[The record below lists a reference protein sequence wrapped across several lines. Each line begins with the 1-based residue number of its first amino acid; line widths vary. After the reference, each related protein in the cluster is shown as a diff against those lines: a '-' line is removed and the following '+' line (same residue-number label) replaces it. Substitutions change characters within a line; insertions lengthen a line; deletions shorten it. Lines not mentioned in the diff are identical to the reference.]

1 MPRTTPINLPSFRQL
16 SRPGFSGWRML
27 LLAWLAVFFT
37 GPGQTYGTSAFVDP
51 MIADLD
57 MSRSLFSALYSVGT
71 LASAVVLMLMGRQI
85 DSRGTRLVMGLATA
99 GLALGAFVLGLANGP
114 LLVLVGFAL
123 TRACG
128 QGLMGLAARTLIP
141 HWFVRQR
148 GRVFSLLGLASTF
161 SLAII
166 PPVHERLINW
176 LGWRGAWMV
185 DAAFLALVLA
195 PLFFLFLR
203 NRPEDVGEFPD
214 GERPIGDEAVAAA
227 SAEAGRGLTLH
238 QAFRTYAFWGLV
250 GASVVPSLVV
260 TGLAFNQVAIFTDR
274 GMPSSLAA
282 STFTVESLAALP
294 VTLAIGWVVDRY
306 PVRYVLVAGQVALAL
321 AMVALLMAEG
331 VALALVYAALRGV
344 SGALW
349 MVGADVAWPQYYG
362 RRYLGSIRGFGF
374 GVGVFGSALGPLPFG
389 IAYDTL
395 GGYTPAIAA
404 LLALPVLAA
413 VAVWFAKPPH
423 LPDPAISTQGLVGD
437 PAD

>member
-1 MPRTTPINLPSFRQL
+1 MPRITPLNLPTFHQL
-16 SRPGFSGWRML
+16 IRPGFSGWRML

-51 MIADLD
+51 MIEDLD

-71 LASAVVLMLMGRQI
+71 LASAAVLMLLGRQI
-85 DSRGTRLVMGLATA
+85 DNRGSRLVLAAATA
-99 GLALGAFVLGLANGP
+99 GLALGAFALGLANGP
-114 LLVLVGFAL
+114 VLVLVGFAL

-128 QGLMGLAARTLIP
+128 QGLMGLAARTMIP
-141 HWFVRQR
+141 HWFVTQR
-148 GRVFSLLGLASTF
+148 GKVFSLLGLASTF

-166 PPVHERLINW
+166 PPVHERLIAW
-176 LGWRGAWMV
+176 FGWRGAWMV
-185 DAAFLALVLA
+185 DAAVLA
-195 PLFFLFLR
+195 IVLVPLFAVFVR
-203 NRPEDVGEFPD
+203 SKPEDVGQFPD
-214 GERPIGDEAVAAA
+214 GVRPVGDEAVAAA
-227 SAEAGRGLTLH
+227 SADAERGLTLQ
-238 QAFRTYAFWGLV
+238 QAFRTFAFWGLV

-260 TGLAFNQVAIFTDR
+260 TGLAFNQVAIFTDK

-282 STFTVESLAALP
+282 TTFTVESMAALP

-321 AMVALLMAEG
+321 AMVALLMADG
-331 VALALVYAALRGV
+331 ILLALVYSALRGA

-389 IAYDTL
+389 IAYDAL
-395 GGYTPAIAA
+395 GGYSTAIAA
-404 LLALPVLAA
+404 LLVLPVLAA

-423 LPDPAISTQGLVGD
+423 LPDPE
-437 PAD
+437 PAAPTA